1 MPKTDKY
8 KSPIYPKTPY
18 YNEKEQT
25 PTRLDFSKA
34 NLEVGSYI
42 DTTSLNSIKD
52 LKRFYTDN
60 YGTPKQVAANE
71 RYRERHNLSSYFDPY
86 GMNNQERA
94 EFNLIDQA
102 HRERFQKDYFNFYPP
117 TFESS
122 TTNVARPAVPEMKAG
137 GLMKNNIQKYNKGG
151 TIADKFAET
160 GVGKFVDKVGNSTG
174 FGIASSVYGTIKDY
188 ADYRELNKA
197 AFKDVE
203 NTDYYT
209 EAGFDINK
217 MTTSAGDIHRLEH
230 EDVAG
235 RYEVDEK
242 TIRGLAKQARKEKG
256 EAIGGT
262 VGTIAGTL
270 LGSPSAGNWVGRQLG
285 KVFGGIRGKKYKRK
299 IQNRINAEYAKA
311 EKDKKEYLGKRSN
324 LFEKRDLG
332 LIRGQ
337 QIEAKKEQAS
347 NMQSYLDSLQGDIS
361 YLKYGGTFDG
371 VVKGP
376 SHEEGGVMAT
386 KNGKPVAEIEGEE
399 YVTNAKITK
408 NSPESKNTYAVQGT
422 PLQILSALNS
432 VNNYGDA
439 THPGGKINRIA

>member
-1 MPKTDKY
+1 MPRRDKY
-8 KSPIYPKTPY
+8 DNPIYPKTPY

-42 DTTSLNSIKD
+42 DTASLNSIKD
-52 LKRFYTDN
+52 LKRFYTDTF
-60 YGTPKQVAANE
+60 GTPKQVAANE
-71 RYRERHNLSSYFDPY
+71 KYRERHNLGTYFDPY
-86 GMNNQERA
+86 GMSNQDRA
-94 EFNLIDQA
+94 EFNLIDEA

-122 TTNVARPAVPEMKAG
+122 TTKVAKPAVPEMKAG
-137 GLMKNNIQKYNKGG
+137 GLMKSNIKKYNLGG
-151 TIADKFAET
+151 LADKFAET
-160 GVGKFVDKVGNSTG
+160 GVGKFVKSEGA
-174 FGIASSVYGTIKDY
+174 GIGSAAVNVAQDY
-188 ADYRELNKA
+188 MEYSQLNKA

-209 EAGFDINK
+209 ETGFDIDK
-217 MTTSAGDIHRLEH
+217 MTTSDSDMHSLEH
-230 EDVAG
+230 EVVAD
-235 RYEVDEK
+235 RYKVDEK
-242 TIRGLAKQARKEKG
+242 TIKNLAKQARKEKG

-262 VGTIAGTL
+262 AGTIVGSAFGMPGVGQKVGKFFGKL
-270 LGSPSAGNWVGRQLG
+270 L
-285 KVFGGIRGKKYKRK
+285 GGIRGKKYKRK
-299 IQNRINAEYAKA
+299 IQKRIDAEYAKA
-311 EKDKKEYLGKRSN
+311 EEDKKEYLGKRSN

-337 QIEAKKEQAS
+337 RMEDKKEQVS
-347 NMQSYLDSLQGDIS
+347 NMQSYLDSLQGSIS

-408 NSPESKNTYAVQGT
+408 NSPESKNTYSVQGT